1 MHQHLPSC
9 LYCEEPLVG
18 RADKKFCD
26 SSCKARYHRA
36 TTTAQVSDS
45 LPPLSTPAPTLAR
58 FLFQCS
64 PNVVLNDW
72 EDDYKGT
79 PHNKLYYRVRNYYEA
94 TDTFHLDYADIVGSF
109 LTGLYDSFPYA
120 EHGRW
125 QREVDQSA
133 YKYAQH
139 PAVLI
144 PGHLAQHRLADLQLL
159 CSYVR
164 AVGTQAQ
171 IRERVRTIPRLEPS
185 NQNQYLS
192 QRQLK
197 NIWANL
203 LGVA

>member
-9 LYCEEPLVG
+9 LHCEEPIVG
-18 RADKKFCD
+18 RADKRFCD

-36 TTTAQVSDS
+36 TTTAQASN
-45 LPPLSTPAPTLAR
+45 LPPLSTPAPTIAR

-79 PHNKLYYRVRNYYEA
+79 PHNKLYYRIRNYYEA
-94 TDTFHLDYADIVGSF
+94 TDTFHLDYADIMGSF

-125 QREVDQSA
+125 QHEVDQTA
-133 YKYAQH
+133 RNYAHH
-139 PAVLI
+139 PAVLV

-164 AVGTQAQ
+164 AVGAQAQ
-171 IRERVRTIPRLEPS
+171 IREQIRTIPRLEPS

-203 LGVA
+203 LGVV